1 MGKRTEGTPSHSSVA
16 HTRTEWQRVRRQR
29 RLALLEGLACL
40 SDVPQGELVS
50 LNELCT
56 LRLFQNGSQVVG
68 RQPGGDVLF
77 LILRGR
83 LQLHVRDSTGHEVNL
98 GTLGPGDCCGEGP
111 LFGERFLSM
120 RIIAES
126 DCSLLQI
133 AVADLRNAQRSL
145 PMLIAALRRTYRW
158 RVIDSALARVPL
170 FNRLAPTER
179 AILATRLRPLRYE
192 RDERIV
198 KQGGSADMLYLIGSG
213 QVRVAHGALE
223 LLLLG
228 EGDFFG
234 EIALL
239 SDRPYPVEVRSTT
252 PTDLLALPRTEF
264 EQLLGQHPNLAT
276 QLQAPLEQRR
286 QTMAAIGTDHEHAG
300 VLEPA
305 VRAGM
310 LRGTHLLVRNP
321 ELCEPDCHRCEQGC
335 AERHGRARLQ
345 LDGQM
350 INGLEVADS
359 CRQCTLDA
367 ECAAVCPADA
377 FERTGNGALLVTDRC
392 IGCGKCVPACPYDAV
407 ASVGLPSVRPAPGQL
422 FTLLRTTFERIR
434 RHQIIP
440 LDPIAL
446 HQRADK
452 CDLCHGFADL
462 ACVSH
467 CPSDALRLIAVEE
480 LFPR

>member
-1 MGKRTEGTPSHSSVA
+1 
-16 HTRTEWQRVRRQR
+16 
-29 RLALLEGLACL
+29 
-40 SDVPQGELVS
+40 
-50 LNELCT
+50 
-56 LRLFQNGSQVVG
+56 
-68 RQPGGDVLF
+68 
-77 LILRGR
+77 
-83 LQLHVRDSTGHEVNL
+83 
-98 GTLGPGDCCGEGP
+98 
-111 LFGERFLSM
+111 M
-120 RIIAES
+120 RIVAES

-133 AVADLRNAQRSL
+133 ALADLRNAQRSL
-145 PMLIAALRRTYRW
+145 PMLMAALRRTYRW

-170 FNRLAPTER
+170 FRGLAPTER
-179 AILATRLRPLRYE
+179 AMLAARLRPLHYE
-192 RDERIV
+192 RDGRIV
-198 KQGGSADMLYLIGSG
+198 KQGGSVDTLYLIGNG
-213 QVRVAHGALE
+213 QVRVAHGELE

-239 SDRPYPVEVRSTT
+239 SDRPYPVEVRATT
-252 PTDLLALPRTEF
+252 STDLLALPRTEF

-276 QLQAPLEQRR
+276 HLQAPIEQRR
-286 QTMAAIGTDHEHAG
+286 QTVTTIGTDHEHPG

-345 LDGQM
+345 LDGQL

-367 ECAAVCPADA
+367 ECATVCPADA
-377 FERTGNGALLVTDRC
+377 FERAENGALLVTDRC
-392 IGCGKCVPACPYDAV
+392 IGCGKCIPACPYDAV
-407 ASVGLPSVRPAPGQL
+407 ASVGLPSVRPAPGEL

-440 LDPIAL
+440 LDPIVP

-467 CPSDALRLIAVEE
+467 CPSGALRLVSVEE

>member
-1 MGKRTEGTPSHSSVA
+1 MGKRTEGTPGHSSAA
-16 HTRTEWQRVRRQR
+16 HMRTERQRVRRQG
-29 RLALLEGLACL
+29 RLALLGGLACL
-40 SDVPQGELVS
+40 SDVPQGELTS

-56 LRLFQNGSQVVG
+56 LRVFQSGSHVVG
-68 RQPGGDVLF
+68 RQPSGDVLF

-83 LQLHVRDSTGHEVNL
+83 LQVHVRDCTGHEVAL

-120 RIIAES
+120 RLIAES

-133 AVADLRNAQRSL
+133 ALADLRNAQRAL
-145 PMLIAALRRTYRW
+145 PMLIAALRRVYRW

-170 FNRLAPTER
+170 FSRLEPTER
-179 AILATRLRPLRYE
+179 ATLAARLRPLHYE
-192 RDERIV
+192 RDRCIV
-198 KQGGSADMLYLIGSG
+198 KQGGSVDTLYLVGSG
-213 QVRVAHGALE
+213 QVRVVHRELE
-223 LLLLG
+223 LVLLG

-239 SDRPYPVEVRSTT
+239 SDRPYPVEVWATT
-252 PTDLLALPRTEF
+252 PTDLLALPRTDL
-264 EQLLGQHPNLAT
+264 EQLLKQHPNLTT
-276 QLQAPLEQRR
+276 QLQASFEQR
-286 QTMAAIGTDHEHAG
+286 QQIVTTVGSDHEHAG

-335 AERHGRARLQ
+335 IERHGRARLQ
-345 LDGQM
+345 LDGQL

-367 ECAAVCPADA
+367 ECVAVCPAHA
-377 FERTGNGALLVTDRC
+377 FERAENGALLVTDRC
-392 IGCGKCVPACPYDAV
+392 IGCGKCVPACPYGAV
-407 ASVGLPSVRPAPGQL
+407 ASVALPRVRSTPSQF
-422 FTLLRTTFERIR
+422 FTHLRTTFDRLR
-434 RHQIIP
+434 RHPIIP
-440 LDPIAL
+440 LDPIAPN
-446 HQRADK
+446 QRADK

-467 CPSDALRLIAVEE
+467 CPTGALRLIPVEE

>member
-1 MGKRTEGTPSHSSVA
+1 MGKRTEGTPGHSSAA
-16 HTRTEWQRVRRQR
+16 HARTEWQRVRRQG
-29 RLALLEGLACL
+29 RLALLGGLACL
-40 SDVPQGELVS
+40 SDVPQGELAS

-56 LRLFQNGSQVVG
+56 LRLFQNGSHVVG
-68 RQPGGDVLF
+68 RQPSGDMLF

-83 LQLHVRDSTGHEVNL
+83 LQLHVRDATGHEVDL

-111 LFGERFLSM
+111 LFGERFPRM

-145 PMLIAALRRTYRW
+145 PMLMAALRRTYRW

-170 FNRLAPTER
+170 FSRLAPAER
-179 AILATRLRPLRYE
+179 TMLATRLRPLHYE

-198 KQGGSADMLYLIGSG
+198 KQGGRVDTLYLVGSG
-213 QVRVAHGALE
+213 QVRVAHGELG

-264 EQLLGQHPNLAT
+264 ERLLDQHPNLAT
-276 QLQAPLEQRR
+276 QLQALLEQRR
-286 QTMAAIGTDHEHAG
+286 QIVTAIGTDHEHAG

-310 LRGTHLLVRNP
+310 LRGTHLLVRNS
-321 ELCEPDCHRCEQGC
+321 EHCKPDCRRCEQGC
-335 AERHGRARLQ
+335 ADRHGRARLQ

-350 INGLEVADS
+350 IHGLEVADS

-392 IGCGKCVPACPYDAV
+392 IGCGKCIPACPYDAV
-407 ASVGLPSVRPAPGQL
+407 TSVGLPSVRPAPGQL
-422 FTLLRTTFERIR
+422 FTLLRTTFERMR

-440 LDPIAL
+440 LDPIAP

-467 CPSDALRLIAVEE
+467 CPSGALQLVAVEE